1 MIIFKILGSPINQFE
16 ILIIFTNHAQQ
27 MHNTS
32 HAETSPILSKINII
46 VFMSLIFD

>member
-16 ILIIFTNHAQQ
+16 ILIILQNHATQI
-27 MHNTS
+27 HNTIQ
-32 HAETSPILSKINII
+32 AEISPILSNINII